1 MDVVAAL
8 KAAAQAGDLSGAEA
22 LIASHPEAARDWRPI
37 LEAALY
43 GEPAIARALIAAGA
57 DPNARSTSESRYRPL
72 HRAIEPKASI
82 RRKAG
87 HLEVLHTLIDAGADV
102 DGLGGWYDG
111 RPLQT
116 AARDGM
122 ADCADILLARG
133 AMRDIF
139 TAVLIGDRTLFDAEL
154 GRDPAN
160 ATARAE
166 SGAEPLHHLAFSRL
180 AQPAAVDMA
189 ERLIAAGARA
199 DRVARLRHG
208 EFSVLSLAAFRG
220 DCDGALIELL
230 IDRGADPQDGLYEL
244 LWQGDFAT
252 TAIVVRRGADVNRP
266 WKPSARPM
274 LSEMIQWG
282 RNPAA
287 LWLLNAGA
295 DPNRADPK
303 GWTALHYAASRGAPD
318 GVISRLLAAGADA
331 GARTRDGLTPA
342 AVGRAAGKAKAVAA
356 LG

>member
-1 MDVVAAL
+1 L
-8 KAAAQAGDLSGAEA
+8 L
-22 LIASHPEAARDWRPI
+22 
-37 LEAALY
+37 
-43 GEPAIARALIAAGA
+43 AAGA

-72 HRAIEPKASI
+72 HRAIEPKVSI

-87 HLEVLHTLIDAGADV
+87 HLEALHALIDAGADV

-122 ADCADILLARG
+122 VDCAEILLARG
-133 AMRDIF
+133 ARRDIF
-139 TAVLIGDRTLFDAEL
+139 TAVLVGDRALFDAEL
-154 GRDPAN
+154 GRDPAK
-160 ATARAE
+160 ATAHAE
-166 SGAEPLHHLAFSRL
+166 SRAEPLHHLAFSRL
-180 AQPAAVDMA
+180 AQPVAVSMA

-199 DRVARLRHG
+199 DRVAKMRHG

-220 DCDGALIELL
+220 DCDPALIELL
-230 IDRGADPQDGLYEL
+230 IDHGADPQDGLYES

-252 TAIVVRRGADVNRP
+252 TALVVRRGADVNRP
-266 WKPSARPM
+266 WKPSGRPM

-287 LWLLNAGA
+287 LWLLDADA
-295 DPNRADPK
+295 DPDLADPK

-318 GVISRLLAAGADA
+318 DVISRLLAAGADP
-331 GARTRDGLTPA
+331 GARTRDGLTA
-342 AVGRAAGKAKAVAA
+342 AEVGKAAGKAKAVAA
-356 LG
+356 LA

>member
-1 MDVVAAL
+1 MDAVAAL
-8 KAAAQAGDLSGAEA
+8 KAAAQAGDLEGAKA

-37 LEAALY
+37 LEAALF
-43 GEPAIARALIAAGA
+43 GEPAITRALLAAGA
-57 DPNARSTSESRYRPL
+57 DPNARSKSESRYRPL
-72 HRAIEPKASI
+72 HRAIEPKVSI

-122 ADCADILLARG
+122 ADCAEILLARG
-133 AMRDIF
+133 ARRDIF
-139 TAVLIGDRTLFDAEL
+139 TAALIGDPTLLDDEL
-154 GRDPAN
+154 RRDPAK
-160 ATARAE
+160 ATALAQ
-166 SGAEPLHHLAFSRL
+166 SGSEPIHHLAFSRL
-180 AQPAAVDMA
+180 AQPVAVAMC
-189 ERLIAAGARA
+189 ERLIGAGARA
-199 DRVARLRHG
+199 DRVAKLRHG

-220 DCDGALIELL
+220 DCDPALIELL
-230 IDRGADPQDGLYEL
+230 IDHGADPQDGLYES

-266 WKPSARPM
+266 WKSSGRPM

-287 LWLLNAGA
+287 LWLLDAGA
-295 DPNRADPK
+295 DPNCADPK

-342 AVGRAAGKAKAVAA
+342 AIGRAAGKAKVVVA
-356 LG
+356 LT

>member
-1 MDVVAAL
+1 MDAVAAL
-8 KAAAQAGDLSGAEA
+8 KAAAQAGDLRGAEA

-43 GEPAIARALIAAGA
+43 GEPAIVRALLAAGA
-57 DPNARSTSESRYRPL
+57 DPNAQSTSESRYRPL
-72 HRAIEPKASI
+72 HRAIEPKVSI
-82 RRKAG
+82 RRKPG
-87 HLEVLHTLIDAGADV
+87 HLEVLHALLDAGADV

-122 ADCADILLARG
+122 ADCAEILLARG
-133 AMRDIF
+133 ARRDIF
-139 TAVLIGDRTLFDAEL
+139 TAVLIGDEALFDAEL
-154 GRDPAN
+154 RHDPAN
-160 ATARAE
+160 ATAVAE
-166 SGAEPLHHLAFSRL
+166 SGAQPLHHLAFSRL
-180 AQPAAVDMA
+180 AQPVAVAMA
-189 ERLIAAGARA
+189 ERLIAAGAGA
-199 DRVARLRHG
+199 GSVARIRHG
-208 EFSVLSLAAFRG
+208 EFSVLSLATFRG
-220 DCDGALIELL
+220 DCDPALIELL
-230 IDRGADPQDGLYEL
+230 IDQGADPQDGLYES

-252 TAIVVRRGADVNRP
+252 TGIVVRRGADVNLP
-266 WKPSARPM
+266 WSSSDRPM

-287 LWLLNAGA
+287 LWLLEAGA

-318 GVISRLLAAGADA
+318 GVIARLLAAGGDA
-331 GARTRDGLTPA
+331 GARTLEGLTPA
-342 AVGRAAGKAKAVAA
+342 EVGKAAGKSKAVAA

>member
-1 MDVVAAL
+1 M
-8 KAAAQAGDLSGAEA
+8 
-22 LIASHPEAARDWRPI
+22 
-37 LEAALY
+37 
-43 GEPAIARALIAAGA
+43 
-57 DPNARSTSESRYRPL
+57 L
-72 HRAIEPKASI
+72 HA
-82 RRKAG
+82 
-87 HLEVLHTLIDAGADV
+87 LIDAGADV

-122 ADCADILLARG
+122 ADCAEILLARG
-133 AMRDIF
+133 AKRDIF
-139 TAVLIGDRTLFDAEL
+139 AAVLVGDRALFDAEL
-154 GRDPAN
+154 RADPAM
-160 ATARAE
+160 ATATAE

-180 AQPAAVDMA
+180 AQPGAVAMA
-189 ERLIAAGARA
+189 ERLIGAGARA
-199 DRVARLRHG
+199 DRVAKLRHG
-208 EFSVLSLAAFRG
+208 AFSVLSLAAFRG
-220 DCDGALIELL
+220 DCDPALIELL
-230 IDRGADPQDGLYEL
+230 LDHGADPQDGLYES

-266 WKPSARPM
+266 WRPSNRPM

-287 LWLLNAGA
+287 LWLLDAGA

-318 GVISRLLAAGADA
+318 GVIARLLAAGADA
-331 GARTRDGLTPA
+331 GARTKDGLTPA
-342 AVGRAAGKAKAVAA
+342 AVGKAAGKTKAVAA